1 MVHRGLGSEP
11 GTWRKLGRDLLV
23 FFACGAVAGTVYA
36 CAAMLI
42 HGHVNW

>member
-1 MVHRGLGSEP
+1 MVHRGFGRER
-11 GTWRKLGRDLLV
+11 GMWWKIGRDLLV
-23 FFACGAVAGTVYA
+23 LIASGALAGAVYA